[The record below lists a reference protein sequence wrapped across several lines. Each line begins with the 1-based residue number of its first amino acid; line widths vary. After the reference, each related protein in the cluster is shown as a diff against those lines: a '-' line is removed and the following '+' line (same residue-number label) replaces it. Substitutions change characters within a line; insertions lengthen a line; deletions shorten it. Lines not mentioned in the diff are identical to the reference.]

1 MTWGGAAEPEGASG
15 ALPSEDATARRDQD
29 RALADERD
37 RLALA
42 LGAGGLGLW
51 RWDRATRVVAWGDGL
66 AEMFGLDPAALPET
80 IDAWLEIVHPDDR
93 AEVAN
98 AMAAASTGRGINRME
113 YRVVWPDGTVRWLEC
128 SGKMTVS
135 DDDLVTGAVGV
146 MADVTDRRE
155 SLSESE
161 LLRDRLE
168 LLSTVGLTLA
178 EARGLD
184 DRLAALCEAVVPD
197 LADCCAVHLIGD
209 GGLPVLTATHH
220 GDPEQRA
227 TFERALITLT
237 VSPDQPWGPGAVFAS
252 GSPELIPAIDG
263 AEALPFREG
272 APERPRAFGSLEL
285 RSLFTVPLRAANH
298 TVGTLALGRTRRQA
312 WSEDDQT
319 LAVEV
324 GRRAGM
330 LLDNATLL
338 DAQRQALAASDAARS
353 RLVLL
358 AELSM
363 ALSSTLDLDPVL
375 DRLARLLVPGL
386 ADICVVDLQD
396 KIIGDRL
403 AAVAATDP
411 EGKQLFEE
419 AERRLPRRRNRTSS
433 LTRTLESGQP
443 TLIPDCTDEYL
454 SINTPDP
461 EVASIYHRL
470 ELSSILVVPLVVRGG
485 ILGAITL
492 LRRADGPGPA
502 SHYAEAD
509 IELASQVADRAAVA
523 LDNARL
529 YTAERSA
536 AEQLQR
542 GLLPE
547 IAPGPHLAAATRY
560 LPAGSGVGGDW
571 YDLFALP
578 DGSTGIAIGDV
589 MGHDMQAAASMGQL
603 RSVFRSYAFEG
614 TDPADVLDRADRLV
628 QTFGMAQLATAFCA
642 QMTRVDEE
650 TWKLCYANAGH
661 PPPIARLPDG
671 TITFLDGARSV
682 LIGAPQEGRRPHEFL
697 TVPVG
702 STLLLYTDGLIE
714 RRDRTIDAGLTKL
727 AELLRLT
734 RGSPEDLCD
743 RITTEMADQ
752 DRTDDVALLAIALQ

>member
-1 MTWGGAAEPEGASG
+1 MTSGGAAEPEGSSTVG
-15 ALPSEDATARRDQD
+15 PTEHLRARRDQE
-29 RALADERD
+29 RALAEERD

-42 LGAGGLGLW
+42 LAAGGLGLW
-51 RWDRATRVVAWGDGL
+51 RWDRTSRTIAWGDGL
-66 AEMFGLDPAALPET
+66 AEMFGLDPACLPDT
-80 IDAWLEIVHPDDR
+80 IEAWLEIVHPDDR
-93 AEVAN
+93 AEVAL
-98 AMAAASTGRGINRME
+98 AMAAASAGRGINRME

-128 SGKMTVS
+128 SGKMTAG
-135 DDDLVTGAVGV
+135 DDDVVNGAVGV
-146 MADVTDRRE
+146 MADVTARRE

-168 LLSTVGLTLA
+168 LLSTIGLTLA
-178 EARGLD
+178 EAPGVD
-184 DRLAALCEAVVPD
+184 ARLAALSEAVVPD
-197 LADCCAVHLIGD
+197 LADCCAVHLID
-209 GGLPVLTATHH
+209 EGGLPVLTTTHH

-227 TFERALITLT
+227 TFEQALVTLT

-252 GSPELIPAIDG
+252 GSPELIPDIDG
-263 AEALPFREG
+263 PAALPFREG

-285 RSLFTVPLRAANH
+285 HSLFTVPLRAANH
-298 TVGTLALGRTRRQA
+298 TVGTLALGRTRRDP
-312 WSEDDQT
+312 WTEDDQT

-375 DRLARLLVPGL
+375 DRLASLLVPGL

-396 KIIGDRL
+396 QIIGDRL
-403 AAVAATDP
+403 AAVAAADP
-411 EGKQLFEE
+411 VAKRLFED
-419 AERRLPRRRNRTSS
+419 AERRLPRRRNPTSS

-470 ELSSILVVPLVVRGG
+470 RLSSILVVPLVVRGG

-492 LRRADGPGPA
+492 LRKEDRHGVA

-529 YTAERSA
+529 YTAERMA

-542 GLLPE
+542 GLLPK

-614 TDPADVLDRADRLV
+614 ADPADVLDRADRLV

-650 TWKLCYANAGH
+650 TWELCYANAGH

-671 TITFLDGARSV
+671 TIRFLDDARSA
-682 LIGAPQEGRRPHEFL
+682 LIGAPQEVRRPHAFL

-702 STLLLYTDGLIE
+702 STLLLYTDGLID
-714 RRDRTIDAGLTKL
+714 RRDRTIDDGLTKL
-727 AELLRLT
+727 AELVRLT
-734 RGSPEDLCD
+734 CGPPEDLCD
-743 RITTEMADQ
+743 RITTEMADK